1 MKILLTGANGQV
13 GDALCRVLPAIAT
26 VQATTRDGRLLGHAI
41 PCHALDLGV
50 AGAVADVVQAIAPDA
65 VVNAAAY
72 TAVDKA
78 ESDPDL
84 AMRIN
89 ADAVAELAQACAESD
104 IPLLHYSTD
113 YVFDGTATQPYRP
126 DDPTAPLG
134 VYGHSKLAGEQA
146 IRASGAQHLI
156 LRTAWVYG
164 LHGHNFLRTML
175 RLGAERDELR
185 VVDDQIGCPTP
196 ARVIAEVTAR
206 ILQQGI
212 GDGGTQH
219 LVCDGQTSWHGF
231 AEAIMADAVAA
242 GMLER
247 APRVLP
253 IPTSDYPTP
262 AQRPAW
268 SVLDTSDLRE
278 AHGIVLPD
286 WRSALQAT
294 LQRAA

>member
-13 GDALCRVLPAIAT
+13 GDALCRVLPAMAT
-26 VQATTRDGRLLGHAI
+26 VQATTRDGRLPGHAI

-50 AGAVADVVQAIAPDA
+50 AGAVADVVQAIAPDV

-78 ESDPDL
+78 ESEPDL

-89 ADAVAELAQACAESD
+89 ADAVAQLAQACARRD

-113 YVFDGTATQPYRP
+113 YVFDGSANQPYRP

-134 VYGHSKLAGEQA
+134 VYGRSKLAGEQA

-164 LHGHNFLRTML
+164 LHGHNFLNTML

-196 ARVIAEVTAR
+196 AWLIAEVTAQ
-206 ILQQGI
+206 ILRHGI
-212 GDGGTQH
+212 GDGGTEH
-219 LVCDGQTSWHGF
+219 LVSGGQTSWCGF
-231 AEAIMADAVAA
+231 AQAIMQRAVETGRLAN
-242 GMLER
+242 
-247 APRVLP
+247 APQVHPL
-253 IPTSDYPTP
+253 PTSDYPTP
-262 AQRPAW
+262 ARRPAW
-268 SVLDTSDLRE
+268 SVLDTTGLCERYPV
-278 AHGIVLPD
+278 VLPD
-286 WRSALQAT
+286 WEQALEQT
-294 LQRAA
+294 LSGPS